1 MKATSYL
8 HFIIA
13 AAVMMATACSDP
25 EIVPAVKPVGTSSNQ
40 IQTREFHTAVTT
52 WSQPD
57 GGNFVGLVSN
67 APNFDLSKARI
78 SVVEGGKKVA
88 VDGDLNISRL
98 TWLHSRNEGYF
109 WATIKNNILLLN
121 YAGSSSTSTPP
132 FPLEVIIVY

>member
-1 MKATSYL
+1 MKATSSL
-8 HFIIA
+8 RFIITV
-13 AAVMMATACSDP
+13 AVMMATACSDP

-40 IQTREFHTAVTT
+40 IPNREFHTAVTT

-57 GGNFVGLVSN
+57 GSNFVGLVSN
-67 APNFDLSKARI
+67 APSFDLSKARI
-78 SVVEGGKKVA
+78 SVVENGKKIA
-88 VDGDLNISRL
+88 VDGELNISRL

-121 YAGSSSTSTPP
+121 YAGSTSTSRPP